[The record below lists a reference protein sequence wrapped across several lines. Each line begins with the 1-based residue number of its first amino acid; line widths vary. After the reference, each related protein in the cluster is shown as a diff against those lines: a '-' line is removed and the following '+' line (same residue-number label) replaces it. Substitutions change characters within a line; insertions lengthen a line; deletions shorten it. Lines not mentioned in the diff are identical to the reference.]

1 MLNKHNGFWIFM
13 AIEFRHAY
21 RTVGAMISQCKMIIH
36 TAYKP
41 PPRQHE
47 FTAKK
52 GLWTKAWLCE
62 YGFPSTSSN
71 VVLSYYG
78 YSAKK
83 NTSCND
89 TQAEVIRDF
98 LWKLWS
104 RWTRDP
110 WLFCCS
116 KMKSNNQ
123 EYQTAVAECIIQKLP
138 SFLLPPYQNINS
150 YQVFFLGDSQ
160 ISNVIFF

>member
-1 MLNKHNGFWIFM
+1 
-13 AIEFRHAY
+13 
-21 RTVGAMISQCKMIIH
+21 MIIH

-78 YSAKK
+78 YSANKIHLAMTHRQKWYGTFCGNFEADGQETLGFFVVRRWRATIK
-83 NTSCND
+83 NIKQQWQDASFKSC
-89 TQAEVIRDF
+89 QVSYF
-98 LWKLWS
+98 LRIKILS
-104 RWTRDP
+104 GIFFLEIPKSLILYFCSCFLTNESSLLR
-110 WLFCCS
+110 WLFWPLLL
-116 KMKSNNQ
+116 
-123 EYQTAVAECIIQKLP
+123 CISL
-138 SFLLPPYQNINS
+138 
-150 YQVFFLGDSQ
+150 
-160 ISNVIFF
+160 